1 MSSLQV
7 SYKDRELIWWT
18 DDFHEPHQHL
28 QRLGLSDEVEVKK
41 MTLNIRGKKKRISCV
56 SISLDQG
63 LPILW
68 TIDQRQW
75 DVGAGPKAM
84 AHTARWALGL
94 LARGRWL
101 PAVTRQKN
109 WKNRLGLYYRPV
121 FDAPDDRA
129 RLQTLSRMLPGA
141 VRAAQPDW
149 SESELIESFVS
160 DVVDHLLRTDF
171 QEEPNEFPASR
182 LKKVPYDLDDWIEAV
197 ARGDTEMKMTEAPEF
212 QALLETWARDL
223 DPIVSQARLLFRL
236 CLPESSS
243 GWLLNVFLQATDDL
257 SLQIPLAQAWAEP
270 ESLPAAFQEEAFSV
284 RERLLRDMGR
294 ASRRWPVCGRALSG
308 SVPAPINLGEEEV
321 EEFLQSAAW
330 MLEEIG
336 MAVQLPSALARPSKV
351 DVNVAVR
358 SKSDSDSASSTGL
371 LSESRLVEFD
381 WNLALGGERL
391 TEQELQSLAAS
402 RSSLLEFRGQW
413 IHLDKEHLQK
423 ALQLWKEGRS
433 DQGDLLNVL
442 NGTLAEELSEIEAK
456 VEFTGDLAAL
466 QDEHSLTVVEQPDT
480 LQAKLRHY
488 QERGYSWMTFLRQR
502 GLGACL
508 ADDMGLGKT
517 IQTIALL
524 LLEQKSGRKGT
535 HLLICPTS
543 ILGNW
548 ERELDKFGPSLKVH
562 VHHGS
567 SRVSAAELKKM
578 LKEYDLILSTYGI
591 VQRESDAMKK
601 FKWLGLLL
609 DEAHTIK
616 NSQSRQSKAVRSLKS
631 EFRIA
636 LTGTP
641 IENRLTE
648 LWTLMDFLNPGL
660 LGKRAGFVKRFSI
673 PIERY
678 GNDVARR
685 QLRQVVEPFI
695 LRRLKSDPDIA
706 PDLPDKEEI
715 KEYCSLTP
723 EQAALYQAHVNEML
737 KVIEGADGIGRKGL
751 VLKSLMRLKQV
762 CNHPSLILDDDSPLA
777 QRSGKLT
784 RLEEMLEQLVEV
796 GESALVFTQF
806 AQFAQRLAPYL
817 EERLRC
823 RALCL
828 HGGVPRKKRDAM
840 VEQFQTSTAPQIFV
854 ISIKAGGVGLN
865 LTRATRVF
873 HFDRWWNPAVENQ
886 ATDRA
891 YRIGQTQKVQVYKFL
906 CPGTLEERIDELIEQ
921 KTALSESVVGTGES
935 WLTELDNRRLREI
948 VSLGGSNE

>member
-1 MSSLQV
+1 MSTLQV
-7 SYKDRELIWWT
+7 SYKDKEFIWWT
-18 DDFHEPHQHL
+18 DDFGEPAQHL
-28 QRLGLSDEVEVKK
+28 ERLGLTEGAEGKK
-41 MTLNIRGKKKRISCV
+41 VSLNISGKKKRVACIST
-56 SISLDQG
+56 SLSDG
-63 LPILW
+63 LPLLW
-68 TIDQRQW
+68 RIEQRQW

-84 AHTARWALGL
+84 AHAARWALGL

-121 FDAPDDRA
+121 IDAPDDRG
-129 RLQTLSRMLPGA
+129 RLQALSRMLPGA
-141 VRAAQPDW
+141 VRAARPDW
-149 SESELIESFVS
+149 SESELIESFVG

-171 QEEPNEFPASR
+171 QEEPYEFPASR
-182 LKKVPYDLDDWIEAV
+182 MKKVPYDLDDWLEAV
-197 ARGDTEMKMTEAPEF
+197 ARGETEMKMNDAPKF

-223 DPIVSQARLLFRL
+223 DPVVSQARLLFRL

-243 GWLLNVFLQATDDL
+243 GWLLRVFLQATDDL
-257 SLQIPLAQAWAEP
+257 SLQLPLSQAWEEP

-284 RERLLRDMGR
+284 QERLLRDMGR
-294 ASRRWPVCGRALSG
+294 ASRRWPVCGRALAG
-308 SVPAPINLGEEEV
+308 SVPAPITLSEEEV
-321 EEFLQSAAW
+321 ETFLQSTAW

-351 DVNVAVR
+351 DVKIAVR

-391 TEQELQSLAAS
+391 TEQELQALASS
-402 RSSLLEFRGQW
+402 RSALLEFRGQW
-413 IHLDKEHLQK
+413 IHLDKEHLEK
-423 ALQLWKEGRS
+423 ALEIWREGQS
-433 DQGDLLNVL
+433 DEGDLLSVL
-442 NGTLAEELSEIEAK
+442 NGTLTDDLSEIEAT
-456 VEFTGDLAAL
+456 VEFVGDLAAL
-466 QDEHSLTVVEQPDT
+466 QDEHSLTVVEPPDT
-480 LQAKLRHY
+480 LRATLRHY
-488 QERGYSWMTFLRQR
+488 QERGYSWMAFLRQR

-524 LLEQKSGRKGT
+524 LQEQKSGGKGT

-548 ERELDKFGPSLKVH
+548 ERELAKFGPSLQVY

-567 SRVSAAELKKM
+567 SRVSGTEMKKTF
-578 LKEYDLILSTYGI
+578 KDYDLVLTTYGI

-601 FKWLGLLL
+601 FKWRGLLL

-678 GNDVARR
+678 GNDAARH

-695 LRRLKSDPDIA
+695 LRRLKSDPNIA

-737 KVIEGADGIGRKGL
+737 EVLEGADGIGRKGL

-777 QRSGKLT
+777 RRSGKLT

-806 AQFAQRLAPYL
+806 AQFAQRLALYL

-823 RALCL
+823 RTLCL
-828 HGGVPRKKRDAM
+828 HGGVTRKKRDEM
-840 VEQFQTSTAPQIFV
+840 VEQFQTSGAPHIFV

-891 YRIGQTQKVQVYKFL
+891 YRIGQTQKVQVYKFM

-935 WLTELDNRRLREI
+935 WLSELDNRRLREI
-948 VSLGGSNE
+948 VSLGGDR